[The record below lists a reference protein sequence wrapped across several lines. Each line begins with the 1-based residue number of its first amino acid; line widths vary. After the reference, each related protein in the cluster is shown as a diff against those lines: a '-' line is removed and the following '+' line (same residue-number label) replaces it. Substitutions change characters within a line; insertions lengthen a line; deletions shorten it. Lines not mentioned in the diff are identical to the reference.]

1 MVPPMPQKL
10 TDTAIRTAKP
20 KEKPWKLTDGGGL
33 YLLVNPTG
41 GKLWRLKYRFGGKE
55 KLLALGSYPF
65 VSLKDARTRAIAA
78 KELLTRGMDPS
89 AERKAAKVEAA
100 AAALTFEKVARE
112 WYAKRIGKW
121 TPRHASG
128 VLRRLEV
135 HAFPDLGARPIAELG
150 APDFLA
156 VLHGIEKTGHME
168 TARRVA
174 QICGQVTRYARLA
187 GIVPADAASG
197 LTEALTVRQARHFAT
212 ITEPEKIGHL
222 LRAIDDY
229 QGEPAMCHA
238 LRILPYVFVRSSE
251 LRCATWDEVD
261 LEAAEWS
268 IPAER
273 MKMKRPHVVPLARQ
287 VVALFAS
294 MRRFSGNG
302 RLVFPGMASATRPLT
317 DVGLLSA
324 LRRMGYAKGKMTVHG
339 FRSMASTLLN
349 EQGFNRDWI
358 ERQLAHCEKN
368 AVRAAYN
375 HAEYLP
381 ERRRMMQAWADYLD
395 GLRKG

>member
-1 MVPPMPQKL
+1 MPQKL

-20 KEKPWKLTDGGGL
+20 KEKSYKLADGGGL
-33 YLLVNPTG
+33 YIEVAPGG
-41 GKLWRLKYRFGGKE
+41 GKWWRLKYRFEGKE
-55 KLLALGSYPF
+55 KRISLGVYPAVPLKEARLRAL
-65 VSLKDARTRAIAA
+65 AA
-78 KELLTRGMDPS
+78 KAQLSRGIDPS
-89 AERKAAKVEAA
+89 AERKAAKAETVAA
-100 AAALTFEKVARE
+100 SQTFEKVARE
-112 WYAKRIGKW
+112 WHTKQIGKW
-121 TPRHASG
+121 TPRHAG
-128 VLRRLEV
+128 NVLRRLEV

-156 VLHGIEKTGHME
+156 MLHKVESDGHME

-187 GIVPADAASG
+187 GIVAADAASG
-197 LTEALTVRQARHFAT
+197 LTEALTARPAQHFAT
-212 ITEPEKIGHL
+212 ITEPEKIGRL
-222 LRAIDDY
+222 LRAIDEY
-229 QGEPAMCHA
+229 QGEPSTCYA

-251 LRCATWDEVD
+251 LRGATWDEVD
-261 LEAAEWS
+261 LDKAEWL

-294 MRRFSGNG
+294 MRQLSGGG
-302 RLVFPGMASATRPLT
+302 RLVFPGLASATRPIS
-317 DVGLLSA
+317 DVGLLNA
-324 LRRMGYAKGKMTVHG
+324 LRRMGYARGEMTVHG

-395 GLRKG
+395 ELRAGAKA

>member
-1 MVPPMPQKL
+1 MPQKL

-33 YLLVNPTG
+33 YIEIAPSG
-41 GKLWRLKYRFGGKE
+41 GKWWRLKYRFGGKE
-55 KLLALGSYPF
+55 KRLSLGVYPF
-65 VSLKDARTRAIAA
+65 VSLKDARARAIAA
-78 KELLTRGMDPS
+78 KELLARGIDPS
-89 AERKAAKVEAA
+89 AERRAAKVEAA

-112 WYAKRIGKW
+112 WYAKQIGKW

-135 HAFPDLGARPIAELG
+135 HAFPDLGARPIADLG

-156 VLHGIEKTGHME
+156 MLHKVESDGHME

-187 GIVPADAASG
+187 GIVAADAASG
-197 LTEALTVRQARHFAT
+197 LTEALTARPAQHFAT
-212 ITEPEKIGHL
+212 ITEPEKIGRL
-222 LRAIDDY
+222 LRAIDEY
-229 QGEPAMCHA
+229 QGEPSTCYA

-251 LRCATWDEVD
+251 LRGATWDEVNLD
-261 LEAAEWS
+261 KAEWL

-287 VVALFAS
+287 AVALFAS
-294 MRRFSGNG
+294 MRQLSGGG
-302 RLVFPGMASATRPLT
+302 RLVFPGLASATRPIS
-317 DVGLLSA
+317 DVGLLNT
-324 LRRMGYAKGKMTVHG
+324 LRRMGYARGEMTVHG

-395 GLRKG
+395 ELRAGAKA

>member
-1 MVPPMPQKL
+1 MPQKL

-20 KEKPWKLTDGGGL
+20 KEKPYKLTDGGGL
-33 YLLVNPTG
+33 YIEVAPGG
-41 GKLWRLKYRFGGKE
+41 GKWWRLKYRFGGKE
-55 KLLALGSYPF
+55 KRLSLGVYPF
-65 VSLKDARTRAIAA
+65 VSLKDARARAIAA
-78 KELLTRGMDPS
+78 KELLARGLDPS
-89 AERKAAKVEAA
+89 AERKAAKAEAA

-112 WYAKRIGKW
+112 WYAKQIGKW

-135 HAFPDLGARPIAELG
+135 HAFPSLGSRPIADLG

-156 VLHGIEKTGHME
+156 VLHTIEKTGHIE

-187 GIVPADAASG
+187 GIVAADAASG
-197 LTEALTVRQARHFAT
+197 LTEALTARPAQHFAT
-212 ITEPEKIGHL
+212 ITEPEKIGLL
-222 LRAIDDY
+222 LRAIEDY
-229 QGEPAMCHA
+229 QGEPTTCHA

-251 LRCATWDEVD
+251 LRGATWDEVD
-261 LEAAEWS
+261 LDNAEWI

-294 MRRFSGNG
+294 MRQLSGGG
-302 RLVFPGMASATRPLT
+302 RLVFPGLASATRPIS
-317 DVGLLSA
+317 DMGLLNA
-324 LRRMGYAKGKMTVHG
+324 LRRMGYARGEMTVHG

-349 EQGFNRDWI
+349 EQGYNRDWI

-381 ERRRMMQAWADYLD
+381 ERRRMMQDWADYLD
-395 GLRKG
+395 GLKARA